1 LRVRS
6 RTAYKSHYNTYIKFC
21 SSISKDPS
29 SSLTEIELCYAAANF
44 CTSHKHTS
52 LPTYIAALSH
62 YHIAAGHGVLPRS
75 HLYMKVTQGIKNFYG
90 LIEQQQPKQAL
101 TVQDLVTIHASINF
115 SLFNDSRDWCAYIF
129 SFFGLLRLSEI
140 GSRLQCQHITV
151 HTWGVA
157 ITVQYSKTNLRPVTI
172 RLCKRDDI
180 LCPVRAYYSYINWL
194 PSRLQLPSMPFFRS
208 SASTSAS
215 VASQSMR
222 SSLQQRC
229 FSLFNSDRDSIGWH
243 SFRRGG
249 ATALFLA
256 GVSDS
261 LIAAHG
267 RWKSFT
273 YRKYFDTNLHHILPT
288 YRLMLHTKLQ

>member
-1 LRVRS
+1 M
-6 RTAYKSHYNTYIKFC
+6 C
-21 SSISKDPS
+21 S
-29 SSLTEIELCYAAANF
+29 AAADY
-44 CTSHKHTS
+44 CSSHKHTT

-75 HLYMKVTQGIKNFYG
+75 HMYMKVTQGIKNFYG
-90 LIEQQQPKQAL
+90 FIEQQQPKQAL
-101 TVQDLVTIHASINF
+101 TIHNLVTLHASMNF
-115 SLFNDSRDWCAYIF
+115 SLFNDSRDWCYIF
-129 SFFGLLRLSEI
+129 SFFGLLRISEI
-140 GSRLQCQHITV
+140 GPRLLIQHVTV

-157 ITVQYSKTNLRPVTI
+157 ITIPFSKTNLRPVTI

-180 LCPVRAYYSYINWL
+180 LCPIRAYYNYIHWL
-194 PSRLQLPSMPFFRS
+194 PSRLRLSNMCFFRS
-208 SASTSAS
+208 TVNTSAP
-215 VASQSMR
+215 VAVAAIR
-222 SSLQQRC
+222 TALQHRC
-229 FSLFNSDRDSIGWH
+229 TSALHSDSEIGWH

-288 YRLMLHTKLQ
+288 YRLLLHTRVQ